1 MAPMVVNTH
10 EAKTHLS
17 RLIERAAAGEE
28 IILAK
33 AGKPMAKLVPYDAP
47 KEPRRPGG
55 WKGRV
60 WMADDFDE
68 TPQDVIDSFYGE

>member
-1 MAPMVVNTH
+1 MVVNTH

-33 AGKPMAKLVPYDAP
+33 AGKPMAKLVRYEAP
-47 KEPRRPGG
+47 TTPRRPGMG
-55 WKGRV
+55 AMAGTIR
-60 WMADDFDE
+60 MADDFDE
-68 TPQDVIDSFYGE
+68 TPQEIIDAFEGE

>member
-1 MAPMVVNTH
+1 MVVNTH

-33 AGKPMAKLVPYDAP
+33 AGKPMAKLVAYDAP
-47 KEPRRPGG
+47 EEPRRPGG
-55 WKGRV
+55 WKGRM
-60 WMADDFDE
+60 WIADDFDE

>member
-33 AGKPMAKLVPYDAP
+33 AGKPMAKLVPSMPSRGREPSARHARLPQVDAG
-47 KEPRRPGG
+47 RAHVPGG
-55 WKGRV
+55 ERGDR
-60 WMADDFDE
+60 
-68 TPQDVIDSFYGE
+68 PP